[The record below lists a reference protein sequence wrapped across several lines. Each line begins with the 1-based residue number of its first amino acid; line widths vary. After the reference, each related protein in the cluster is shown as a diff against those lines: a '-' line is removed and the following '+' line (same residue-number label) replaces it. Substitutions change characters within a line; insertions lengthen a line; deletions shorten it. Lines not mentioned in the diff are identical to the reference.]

1 MVGSHETRGPG
12 AGADGTGGR
21 FAGGTAGRVPGPLV
35 RDLSEAELL
44 ARIVPLLPRGETTI
58 VPSGDDSAVLGLSDG
73 RVTVSTDM
81 LVEGV
86 HFRRDWFNG
95 RDVGWRVAAQNI
107 ADAVAMGARPRSLV
121 VAMELP
127 GDVPV
132 AWVADIARGLA
143 EYCGPLGCGVD
154 GGDLVSGSHIAI
166 SATILGDLEGR
177 TPLRRSAAAP
187 GQPLIHC
194 GNLGRAAA
202 GFELLNRGFAPDRGA
217 FPDAATRLM
226 QDFLRPR
233 PPVPA
238 VLSAVRA
245 GLRGAM
251 MDVSDGLIR
260 DAQRI
265 AAASGVHIDIHSET
279 LSRHAQDLL
288 EVARHLGRSD
298 PLEWAYDCVLSGG
311 EDHGFLATMDVS
323 PERAWGA
330 RIPHLPEGFSLI
342 GTVEAAHPAGLVT
355 VDGRAWNRGNGW
367 DHFRRSS

>member
-1 MVGSHETRGPG
+1 MVGSSEPQRPSAGSGGG
-12 AGADGTGGR
+12 AAQG
-21 FAGGTAGRVPGPLV
+21 PGPLV

-44 ARIVPLLPRGETTI
+44 AHIVPLLPRGETTI
-58 VPSGDDSAVLGLSDG
+58 VPSGDDSAVLSLSDG

-86 HFRRDWFNG
+86 HFRRDWSSG

-132 AWVADIARGLA
+132 AWVTDLARGLA
-143 EYCGPLGCGVD
+143 ECCGPLGCGVD
-154 GGDLVSGSHIAI
+154 GGDLVSGSHMAI

-177 TPLRRSAAAP
+177 TPLQRSAAAP
-187 GQPLIHC
+187 GQPLLHC

-202 GFELLNRGFAPDRGA
+202 GLELLNRGFAPERSA
-217 FPDAATRLM
+217 FPDAATLLIR
-226 QDFLRPR
+226 DFLRPR
-233 PPVPA
+233 PPVTE

-245 GLRGAM
+245 GMRGAL

-279 LSRHAQDLL
+279 LSRHAHDLL
-288 EVARHLGRSD
+288 DVARHLGRSD
-298 PLEWAYDCVLSGG
+298 PLEWAYGCVLTGG

-342 GTVEAAHPAGLVT
+342 GAVEAAHPGGLVT
-355 VDGRAWNRGNGW
+355 VDGRTWARGSGW
-367 DHFRRSS
+367 DHFRHA